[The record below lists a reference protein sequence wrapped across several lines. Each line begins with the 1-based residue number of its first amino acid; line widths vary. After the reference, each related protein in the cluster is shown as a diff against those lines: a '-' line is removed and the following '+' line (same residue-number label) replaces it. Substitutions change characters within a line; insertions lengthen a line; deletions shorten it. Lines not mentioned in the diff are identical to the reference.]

1 MKILLISG
9 HGAGDSGAVGCN
21 REEATLTRQATSI
34 LEGKFGGYDVSVK
47 RYPTSR
53 NAYEDNKK
61 GSLAAHLADYDLVIE
76 VHFNSYNKTAH
87 GVEVL
92 YKPSAERLLAAKVAD
107 AIASFGFTDR
117 GAKVRTDLMNMN
129 TAARL
134 GVPYILIETCFIDN
148 RADMNLYESNIYEI
162 WGAVASAV
170 CEYYGIEKLASAG
183 EPVQTDKNTK
193 PSKKPATE
201 AKNDALAVDGSW
213 GQATTRI
220 AQKVL
225 GTTVDGIVSNQPMT
239 NKQYLPRCSTYSWE
253 FKSSGY
259 RGGSELVR
267 AIQRLVGAKVDGYFG
282 KNTVKALQ
290 KYLGVTVDGY
300 CGEQT
305 VKAWQKWLNK
315 KEASK

>member
-21 REEATLTRQATSI
+21 REEATLTRQATHI

-47 RYPTSR
+47 RYPTAR
-53 NAYEDNKK
+53 DAYQDNKK

-76 VHFNSYNKTAH
+76 VHFNSYNKSAH

-92 YKPSAERLLAAKVAD
+92 YKPSAEKLLAAKVAD

-170 CEYYGIEKLASAG
+170 CKYYGIEKLASAG
-183 EPVQTDKNTK
+183 RPVQTDKNTK

-201 AKNDALAVDGSW
+201 AKNDALEVDGWW
-213 GQATTRI
+213 GQATTRL
-220 AQKVL
+220 AQKIL
-225 GTTVDGIVSNQPMT
+225 GTSVDGIVSNQPTT
-239 NKQYLPRCSTYSWE
+239 NKLYLPRCSSYSWE
-253 FKSSGY
+253 FKSQDY
-259 RGGSELVR
+259 IGGSELVR
-267 AIQRLVGAKVDGYFG
+267 AIQRMTGANADGYFG
-282 KNTVKALQ
+282 KKSVKALQ
-290 KYLGVTVDGY
+290 KFLDIEVDGY

-305 VKAWQKWLNK
+305 VRAWQKWLNK
-315 KEASK
+315 KAVAK